1 MEIWQTKQG
10 VDHSKLTE
18 QKVSSDIKMP
28 STFHHFTTKM
38 RKYEHVLHCRVTCTY
53 YSFVHIRTVYFSW
66 CAHVLYTPL
75 VRSGSQ
81 TTCTRVK
88 TTGNFTT
95 KMKAKF
101 STNTKIHECGSISSA
116 LLSKIQ
122 GLLSLKNALLN
133 TLGIFL
139 DFHYSPYK
147 IFLFHIN
154 LNWAKDLTTALILT
168 TVILTASSY

>member
-1 MEIWQTKQG
+1 MEIWQTKYG

-28 STFHHFTTKM
+28 LTFHHFTTKM

-53 YSFVHIRTVYFSW
+53 YSFVHLRTVYFSW

-101 STNTKIHECGSISSA
+101 STNTKIHECGSIVQDSRLIISEKC
-116 LLSKIQ
+116 LVYPWYFLKI
-122 GLLSLKNALLN
+122 STIN
-133 TLGIFL
+133 
-139 DFHYSPYK
+139 SPYE
-147 IFLFHIN
+147 IFLFYIN